1 MKQAITYAIVVGL
14 FVLPFFFYKWLLGRK
29 KRPEGVNNTYA
40 MFLSV
45 VTGIVIISISLFV
58 LVHTGKK

>member
-1 MKQAITYAIVVGL
+1 MKQTITYAIIVGL

-45 VTGIVIISISLFV
+45 ITGIIIISVSLFI

>member
-1 MKQAITYAIVVGL
+1 MKQVITYAIIVGL
-14 FVLPFFFYKWLLGRK
+14 FVLPFFFYKWLLGRN

-45 VTGIVIISISLFV
+45 ITGIAIISISLFI
-58 LVHTGKK
+58 LTHIGKK

>member
-1 MKQAITYAIVVGL
+1 MKQAITWAIIVGL

-45 VTGIVIISISLFV
+45 ITGIIIISISLFIM
-58 LVHTGKK
+58 VHTGKK

>member
-45 VTGIVIISISLFV
+45 ITGIVIISISLFV
-58 LVHTGKK
+58 LLHTGKK